1 MSYHSSVCFVA
12 ITSVAF
18 LTSVNAASSDIQS
31 ALQALSGIGTDNR
44 TLASYCSASKELL
57 AATPEQTEALAE
69 KFDATLRGFG
79 DKVAAALDL
88 HYDLDDSSPDGQA
101 LVAVFQKLDSMCGQ

>member
-1 MSYHSSVCFVA
+1 MSYRQSLRLFVVTFVA
-12 ITSVAF
+12 GLVPVHA
-18 LTSVNAASSDIQS
+18 AASDFDT
-31 ALQALSGIGTDNR
+31 ALQALSGIGTD
-44 TLASYCSASKELL
+44 SKKL
-57 AATPEQTEALAE
+57 AAYCDVSKALLSAAPEQTELLAE

-79 DKVAAALDL
+79 DNVAAALDL